1 MVQVPSPS
9 QSISIQFI
17 ILFYVLNY
25 SPDVSIVVY
34 MGIIM
39 YTLII
44 LLICLFIN
52 ESKYNIVVILGPSE
66 DVTKDSMNVRS
77 VPLIK

>member
-1 MVQVPSPS
+1 MF
-9 QSISIQFI
+9 SIIP
-17 ILFYVLNY
+17 
-25 SPDVSIVVY
+25 PDVSIVVY

-44 LLICLFIN
+44 LLICLFQN
-52 ESKYNIVVILGPSE
+52 EGEYIIVVILSPSE

>member
-1 MVQVPSPS
+1 MF
-9 QSISIQFI
+9 SIIP
-17 ILFYVLNY
+17 
-25 SPDVSIVVY
+25 PDVSIVVY
-34 MGIIM
+34 MGIIKM

-44 LLICLFIN
+44 LLICLFQN
-52 ESKYNIVVILGPSE
+52 EGEYIIVVILGPSE